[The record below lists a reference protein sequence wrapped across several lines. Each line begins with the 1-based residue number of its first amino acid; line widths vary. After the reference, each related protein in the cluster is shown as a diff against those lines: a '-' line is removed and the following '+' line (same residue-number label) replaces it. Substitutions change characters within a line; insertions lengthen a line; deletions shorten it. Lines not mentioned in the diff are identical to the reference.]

1 MQSVQAESLAFANRP
16 STAFFVLKALKDNV
30 IKRQLPTERH
40 YSSVDFYCFKQSVMG
55 DKWMLSL
62 NVETR

>member
-55 DKWMLSL
+55 DK
-62 NVETR
+62 